1 MMPPKN
7 PPAARRLKLREIL
20 EKSKNGMTLAE
31 IADRLG
37 VSEKTIRRD
46 LTTLVDGGFSIQE
59 LAKEAHGRKRWYSE
73 KTVVPLTFN
82 YEEAAAFS
90 LGSRFLAPLK
100 NSSLAEAAKERLQNI
115 RKQLEQLG
123 SQQILILNQ
132 LLEIFRE
139 STTGWSD
146 YSQQSKIIEA
156 LIMACEEKKETVIR
170 YRSYA
175 AEEEQSHTIHP
186 YALVMQMGTLYVIGF
201 SCKNN
206 EMRTWKLNR
215 ITEAECLKIKF
226 KKPKNFDIDA
236 HRRKGFGVFVFSDK
250 PVEKVRIR
258 IDGVMARYVQ
268 EHRWHETQHFEEQPD
283 GNVIVQF
290 EVVPTRELTN
300 WILQLGCNAEV
311 LEPES
316 FRQKVASE
324 IVKMHSRY
332 IAPKCTK
339 KQPK

>member
-1 MMPPKN
+1 MPPKI
-7 PPAARRLKLREIL
+7 PHTARQWKLIEIL
-20 EKSKNGMTLAE
+20 KKSKNGMTLAE

-37 VSEKTIRRD
+37 VDERTVRRD
-46 LTTLVDGGFSIQE
+46 LATLIKSEQPFQIST
-59 LAKEAHGRKRWYSE
+59 EAHGLKRWRIVENS
-73 KTVVPLTFN
+73 LTSTAFN
-82 YEEAAAFS
+82 FEEVAAFS
-90 LGSRFLAPLK
+90 LGYRFLAPLK

-123 SQQILILNQ
+123 LQQILILNQ

-146 YSQQSKIIEA
+146 YSQQSKIIET

-175 AEEEQSHTIHP
+175 AEEEQSYTIHP
-186 YALVMQMGTLYVIGF
+186 YALITQMGTLYALGF
-201 SCKNN
+201 SCKDN

-215 ITEAECLKIKF
+215 ITEAECLKSKF
-226 KKPKNFDIDA
+226 KKPKDFDIDA
-236 HRRKGFGVFVFSDK
+236 HRRRGFGVFVFNDK
-250 PVEKVRIR
+250 PVQKVRIKV
-258 IDGVMARYVQ
+258 DGVMARYVQ
-268 EHRWHETQHFEEQPD
+268 EHDWHETQHFEGQPD
-283 GNVIVQF
+283 GSVIVQF

-311 LEPES
+311 LEPKS
-316 FRQKVASE
+316 LRQKITEE
-324 IVKMHSRY
+324 IAKMNRRY
-332 IAPKCTK
+332 TDPKCTK